1 MMCSNKHLV
10 DIEYEG
16 AGEDAKLGKVDDGG
30 VEVNESMKAPQIKDH
45 I

>member
-10 DIEYEG
+10 GIEYKG
-16 AGEDAKLGKVDDGG
+16 AGEDAKLGKVDDEG